1 MFMLNDFRIDLFFIH
16 FSNCVFV
23 FTLQKEVDSGYKVQ
37 TVTGDN
43 EIHQVICCDKMTI
56 SHS

>member
-16 FSNCVFV
+16 FFLIVFC
-23 FTLQKEVDSGYKVQ
+23 FYIAKEVDSGYKVQ

-43 EIHQVICCDKMTI
+43 EIHQVICCDKI
-56 SHS
+56 SIKS